1 MDLHPE
7 GFNLEVESLRASGIN
22 DEREINIYIEKL
34 DRIYRQFITS
44 VTLPDDDRAKAELL
58 FGWLWREK
66 PDRYKPSGSFRLSE
80 VIDAQ
85 LSFSIRTVGN
95 CLGLTLLYNCLLR
108 KMGIFSEALY
118 IENAFGRGPHV
129 LTLLSVEN
137 SFIEVEN
144 ILPDGFDY
152 KGHLDN
158 SSRVRWGEKEL
169 VADIYHSVGNEL
181 FFKGAY
187 MEALRNYD
195 KALYL
200 NPRYE
205 KARMNRLILL
215 GKMGTEEIDEKNA
228 GL

>member
-1 MDLHPE
+1 
-7 GFNLEVESLRASGIN
+7 
-22 DEREINIYIEKL
+22 
-34 DRIYRQFITS
+34 
-44 VTLPDDDRAKAELL
+44 
-58 FGWLWREK
+58 
-66 PDRYKPSGSFRLSE
+66 
-80 VIDAQ
+80 
-85 LSFSIRTVGN
+85 
-95 CLGLTLLYNCLLR
+95 
-108 KMGIFSEALY
+108 MGIFSEALY
-118 IENAFGRGPHV
+118 IENAFGRGSHV
-129 LTLLSVEN
+129 LTLLAVEN
-137 SFIEVEN
+137 SLIEVEN

-158 SSRVRWGEKEL
+158 PSRVRWGEKEL

-215 GKMGTEEIDEKNA
+215 DKMGTEEIDENNA